1 MSTGARREVYVIVI
15 WKNGQSRLRSKFS
28 PEPTDLAGSQ
38 SLHSSPSS
46 GMAPGRGGRNGGRGT
61 PDETVVMDGK
71 TLRRVFDDSTKRWVY
86 RPVDESSG
94 DVISR
99 EDFESRRLAEANLRK
114 ANDPRHKAA
123 EEKRWLDE
131 QRGAIREKRA
141 DAARQ
146 ARREDFNT
154 AVRDGRVERNRK
166 GRGKIV
172 DVPEPKALTELR
184 EEMRLAQIQ
193 DTQKKNPGRFAFIKT
208 ALDLEESK
216 YANVVEKKRRE
227 AYERERKKKGVRG
240 GGNDDDESSSDD
252 SDFNQPVFRG
262 SAADLVDPD
271 YRRGPSGGGRGGAI
285 AGGRGAPSGG
295 RGETNIA
302 GGRGGSHLPQ
312 NENNPSRASPIPIPV
327 PRANNG
333 REVKGGRGQ
342 KREGRDRSEASG
354 GRGGHGKGSGQK
366 SGHGRGAG
374 NDTDG
379 VANRK
384 TIPAPKPAPTKG
396 EAERSET
403 GGRGGGRGQEK
414 RGRGRGGGSGEA
426 SA

>member
-227 AYERERKKKGVRG
+227 AYERERKKKGVFKVKPG
-240 GGNDDDESSSDD
+240 ITGLSQISDVNIQLCEVKID
-252 SDFNQPVFRG
+252 KKKPRNKIVTSLNSIDYKNKSLV
-262 SAADLVDPD
+262 LVDD
-271 YRRGPSGGGRGGAI
+271 VLNSGTTLMYGVKHFLEVPLKRFKTAVLVNRNHKKYPIKADFKGVSLSTTLQDNITVKFTEKTAI
-285 AGGRGAPSGG
+285 AY
-295 RGETNIA
+295 
-302 GGRGGSHLPQ
+302 L
-312 NENNPSRASPIPIPV
+312 
-327 PRANNG
+327 
-333 REVKGGRGQ
+333 
-342 KREGRDRSEASG
+342 D
-354 GRGGHGKGSGQK
+354 
-366 SGHGRGAG
+366 
-374 NDTDG
+374 
-379 VANRK
+379 
-384 TIPAPKPAPTKG
+384 
-396 EAERSET
+396 
-403 GGRGGGRGQEK
+403 
-414 RGRGRGGGSGEA
+414 
-426 SA
+426 